1 MAHQLIYAKALEIGA
16 DLLVVPEPNKNI
28 TKNKGWIADINADV
42 AIYIMNKKVCIN
54 KIVKKEGH
62 VLIKIGSL
70 AIIACYISPNISL
83 MRYKEQVENIIRASQ
98 TYRDFILAGDVNAKS
113 IIWGSPRNDHRGEMW
128 NDWIFANDLV
138 VLNNGKPTFV
148 RGESRS
154 HIDITLVNESYARK
168 IAGWEVLED
177 NLYTFHRYI
186 VFETGI
192 KVSKIG
198 RKKEPFNKEA
208 YTRQISNLQEDDTTE
223 FQDFRQKI
231 INAYTSSSTTENVTY
246 TVPYWWNDEI
256 QSKRAECFRLRRTAQ
271 RYRTPQHTENYK
283 RAKKELGREIKRAK
297 HSCWHNL
304 CTALEDD
311 VWGEAYRIV
320 TKTLR
325 TETPYNLCAK
335 KTEGNS

>member
-1 MAHQLIYAKALEIGA
+1 
-16 DLLVVPEPNKNI
+16 
-28 TKNKGWIADINADV
+28 
-42 AIYIMNKKVCIN
+42 
-54 KIVKKEGH
+54 
-62 VLIKIGSL
+62 
-70 AIIACYISPNISL
+70 
-83 MRYKEQVENIIRASQ
+83 
-98 TYRDFILAGDVNAKS
+98 
-113 IIWGSPRNDHRGEMW
+113 MW
-128 NDWIFANDLV
+128 NDWIFVNNLV

-154 HIDITLVNESYARK
+154 HIDTLVNESYARK

-198 RKKEPFNKEA
+198 RKKVTFNKEA

-231 INAYTSSSTTENVTY
+231 INAYTSSSSTENVTY
-246 TVPYWWNDEI
+246 TVPYWWNDEM

-311 VWGEAYRIV
+311 VWGEAYRIA

-325 TETPYNLCAK
+325 TETPYSLCAK
-335 KTEGNS
+335 KRKEIANTLFPAKPPQQFTQNNVNVRPVDFSAEEIAIATKSIKLGKAAGPDGVPPEAIKIIIEKNPEMVRRIFNSSRSKCFP